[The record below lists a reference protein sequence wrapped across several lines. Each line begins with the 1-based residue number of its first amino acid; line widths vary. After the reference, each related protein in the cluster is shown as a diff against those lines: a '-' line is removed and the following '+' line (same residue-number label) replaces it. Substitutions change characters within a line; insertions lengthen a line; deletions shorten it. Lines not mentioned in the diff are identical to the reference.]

1 VTLTR
6 SAIGPPPL
14 RLVLPALLGV
24 TFLALPLL
32 GLLLDAPWGRMLETL
47 GREDLRQ
54 ALWLSVLTSTWAT
67 VVVLVLGIPI
77 AWLLARVQFRGRW
90 LVRTL
95 VVVPL
100 VLPPVVAGVS
110 LLSAFGRNG
119 LFGGPLREAFGFSLP
134 YTTAGV
140 VVAHAFVAIP
150 FFVLSVEGALRTTD
164 EEYDAAAA
172 TLGASRWTTFRR
184 IALPLAMPGV
194 VAGLVLAWARSLGE
208 FGATIAFAGSYPGT
222 TRTMPLAVYTA
233 LQGDPEGALV
243 LSVILLLVSVAVLAL
258 LRDHWFNGVVR

>member
-1 VTLTR
+1 VNQTR
-6 SAIGPPPL
+6 TAIGPPPL
-14 RLVLPALLGV
+14 RLVLPALLGI
-24 TFLALPLL
+24 TFLALPILA
-32 GLLLDAPWGRMLETL
+32 LLLEAPWGRMLETL
-47 GREDLRQ
+47 GREDIQQ
-54 ALWLSVLTSTWAT
+54 ALWLSVVTSTWAT
-67 VVVLVLGIPI
+67 VLVMLLGIPI
-77 AWLLARVQFRGRW
+77 AWVLARVQFRGRW

-119 LFGGPLREAFGFSLP
+119 LVGEPLRETFGVSLP
-134 YTTAGV
+134 YTTAAV

-172 TLGASRWTTFRR
+172 TLGADRWTTFRR
-184 IALPLAMPGV
+184 VTLPLAMPGV

-233 LQGDPEGALV
+233 LQGDPEGALA
-243 LSVILLLVSVAVLAL
+243 LSVILLLVSVAILTL
-258 LRDHWFNGVVR
+258 LRDHWFGGVLR